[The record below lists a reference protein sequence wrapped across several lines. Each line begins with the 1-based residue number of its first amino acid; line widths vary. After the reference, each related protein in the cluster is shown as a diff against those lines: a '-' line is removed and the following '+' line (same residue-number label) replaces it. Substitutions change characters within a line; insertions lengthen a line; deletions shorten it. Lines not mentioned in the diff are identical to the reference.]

1 MMGGQCRG
9 RVSRESFPTPLKSLN
24 SFRAYLCRSSSSDEH
39 RPGNYADEY
48 TRARKAVGARDQAY
62 VDVSGLGCLLEEMR
76 GCSSVP
82 LRCVAE
88 HGDDKGDGARA
99 HGDPVGAPPLQA
111 GDGPRRRGVRPEEE
125 QVGGDL
131 GRRAEQAGDVPR

>member
-1 MMGGQCRG
+1 MGGRCRG
-9 RVSRESFPTPLKSLN
+9 RASRESFPTPLKSLN

-88 HGDDKGDGARA
+88 HGDDKGDAGFNLFHFLNFAKWSNVREKRTLFKIFS
-99 HGDPVGAPPLQA
+99 PIYLPLFGFA
-111 GDGPRRRGVRPEEE
+111 FLTFGNC
-125 QVGGDL
+125 
-131 GRRAEQAGDVPR
+131 